1 MMLIKMF
8 SISLVLTILIF
19 FNGCSNNET
28 NKTPKCSDLGVINT
42 LSEIL
47 STDNLKAIIDINTVR
62 KKLDLSEQNGKRTCR
77 VKVDYIYNVDKNGS
91 LIDLDTANESK
102 NNQIIYTVISSET
115 GKKYIVNLIKE

>member
-1 MMLIKMF
+1 MLIKML
-8 SISLVLTILIF
+8 SISLVLTIIIF

-42 LSEIL
+42 LSKIL
-47 STDNLKAIIDINTVR
+47 STDSLKAIIDIDTVR

-77 VKVDYIYNVDKNGS
+77 AKVDYIYNVDKDRS
-91 LIDLDTANESK
+91 LIDQDTAKESK